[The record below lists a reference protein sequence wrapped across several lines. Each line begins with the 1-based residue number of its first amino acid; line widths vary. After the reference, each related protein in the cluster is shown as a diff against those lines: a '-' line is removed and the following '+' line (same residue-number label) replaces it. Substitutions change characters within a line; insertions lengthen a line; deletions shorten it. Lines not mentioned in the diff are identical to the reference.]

1 MADLINASKA
11 PQATKPDAYNE
22 ERLVIAQND
31 APSEDKG
38 EGGKVK
44 GFFRKAKEVAKEAKG
59 QFKEDFKEAREGFGE
74 DLKEAKQ
81 KVREDFGLK
90 AKPENPAAEV
100 TQTPEQEEKKPGGL
114 AQRIVKGASAVLP
127 HVDLGRGGNSALSA
141 LELADSALNPKER
154 KEANAMLSGAS
165 ILAGGKS
172 LDILPK
178 GISEEVLNKVI
189 EINFPKDRELS
200 AADLKNLSPEEQ
212 KLVKHRME
220 VGKNIES
227 SREISDAEWQATVK
241 NAEQQKYT
249 LPPEAN
255 GKILSLEDYLKKQ
268 TGQTTTTQ
276 ESNSSSSKQGRT
288 VAEQP
293 TPGVSNAAS
302 GQFIAYV
309 GGKQVS
315 ADLAVS
321 STLKDKHGD
330 PVVLNRDALLRFEG
344 AMAEVGVIPVT
355 SSFRTH
361 DEQTQLYRNYL
372 SGNNPYPVAQPGF
385 SKHQSGFAL
394 DISVKSGNQE
404 AIHAAMTKAGFVRPI
419 PASDPVHWVYVGP
432 VSSGKN
438 PVTA

>member
-1 MADLINASKA
+1 MAELSNAPKA
-11 PQATKPDAYNE
+11 PQATKPDADNE
-22 ERLVIAQND
+22 GRFVVAQND
-31 APSEDKG
+31 APSEDNG
-38 EGGKVK
+38 EGGKLK

-59 QFKEDFKEAREGFGE
+59 QIKE
-74 DLKEAKQ
+74 DLKEAREDFGEQRAEAAKQ
-81 KVREDFGLK
+81 VREDFGLK
-90 AKPENPAAEV
+90 PKPETPAGED
-100 TQTPEQEEKKPGGL
+100 TQSSEQDGKKSGGL
-114 AQRIVKGASAVLP
+114 VKRIVSGASAVLP
-127 HVDLGRGGNSALSA
+127 HVDLGRGGHSALGA
-141 LELADSALNPKER
+141 LELANNVMNPQER
-154 KEANAMLSGAS
+154 SEANALLKGAS
-165 ILAGGKS
+165 ILSGGRS
-172 LDILPK
+172 LDIIPK

-220 VGKNIES
+220 VGKSIES

-249 LPPEAN
+249 LPAEAN
-255 GKILSLEDYLKKQ
+255 GKILSLEEYLKKQ
-268 TGQTTTTQ
+268 TGQATTQ
-276 ESNSSSSKQGRT
+276 APNSSASKEGRT
-288 VAEQP
+288 VSEQP

-302 GQFIAYV
+302 GQYTAYV

-361 DEQTQLYRNYL
+361 EEQTQLYRSYL
-372 SGNNPYPVAQPGF
+372 SGNNPYPVAQPGH

-394 DISVKSGNQE
+394 DISVKSGDQE
-404 AIHAAMTKAGFVRPI
+404 RIHAAMTKAGFVRPI
-419 PASDPVHWVYVGP
+419 PGSDPVHWVYVGP